1 MVNILRSFQ
10 DKNGGRSTADISSP
24 STIVNQEF
32 SRIDKPKLTWY
43 QWLKEPLLYKVS
55 WRKLRHSYRIIKT
68 NANQIKSR
76 DLPKVVP
83 FSRKEF
89 SAKNS
94 PDRSRG
100 LICIRC
106 VCYMTILATGWILF
120 QRFDGFFFL
129 LQMRALPFLWNNW
142 NIIRLHQNFLFLS
155 HCLYLILITNRILV
169 LI

>member
-1 MVNILRSFQ
+1 MGRRNYRIQIWKALPLFMVNILRSFQ

-55 WRKLRHSYRIIKT
+55 WRKLRRSYRIIKT

-76 DLPKVVP
+76 DLSKVVP

-120 QRFDGFFFL
+120 QRFDGFFFFTSDE
-129 LQMRALPFLWNNW
+129 RPPFL
-142 NIIRLHQNFLFLS
+142 
-155 HCLYLILITNRILV
+155 V
-169 LI
+169 K